1 VFDPNLP
8 GRLRRRLEARPEALI
23 PRSRTPD
30 PERRKGDPR
39 WYGAAVGAL
48 ALSCTAAYLT
58 GQAPDAAALGFRC
71 LSTAGLSALVW
82 WGFRRGGRFGGVFS
96 LLLAWGPLFL
106 IWAASED
113 VAVTGANAFFWSA
126 GPLGTLA
133 LALKGTPALAVRH
146 FDSYLI
152 PEDFHHEEAALLAR
166 LQTAIDEARQAHG
179 VLGDQLESER
189 AEEWIRR
196 HEWSIAT
203 SLAKSSE
210 LQEDLDSR
218 RRDAVSERVRASLH
232 PQRQALETARA
243 AVARRVR
250 RFEEYAEL
258 ASAAAKTLL
267 ELRQI
272 EENERRSTP
281 YLDLMTSATA
291 EGTPAAS
298 ELDDGGAQAMRH
310 SLDQQ
315 IREAITAG
323 TWLQE
328 ASELQLRFTEED
340 SE

>member
-1 VFDPNLP
+1 PRRGWRRSPSTTGGTGSDPTRRGRRAPPLPHRSRSAASWAGSPGSTTRTDLPWTHDRSPEPAPGDVLSSRAPRRRPQRPVFDPNLP

-189 AEEWIRR
+189 
-196 HEWSIAT
+196 
-203 SLAKSSE
+203 
-210 LQEDLDSR
+210 
-218 RRDAVSERVRASLH
+218 
-232 PQRQALETARA
+232 
-243 AVARRVR
+243 
-250 RFEEYAEL
+250 
-258 ASAAAKTLL
+258 
-267 ELRQI
+267 
-272 EENERRSTP
+272 
-281 YLDLMTSATA
+281 
-291 EGTPAAS
+291 
-298 ELDDGGAQAMRH
+298 
-310 SLDQQ
+310 
-315 IREAITAG
+315 
-323 TWLQE
+323 
-328 ASELQLRFTEED
+328 
-340 SE
+340 